1 MKINTK
7 KIATVGLIASVY
19 AVVTLALAFIS
30 YGPIQFRISE
40 ILMFLP
46 LLGKE
51 YILALTL
58 GCFLAN
64 VIGPYGVPDIVFGTL
79 ATLIS
84 AILVY
89 LTPKF
94 IKNSKLTLF
103 VASLWPTIV
112 NALIIGWMLFKFFGV
127 PFIIGALEV
136 GFGQFVVITLV
147 GLPVFNMVNNKYGN
161 KLKNYFNN

>member
-1 MKINTK
+1 MKINSK
-7 KIATVGLIASVY
+7 KIAAVGLVAAVY

-30 YGPIQFRISE
+30 YGPIQFRVSE

-51 YILALTL
+51 YIVALTL

-89 LTPKF
+89 TTPKLL
-94 IKNSKLTLF
+94 KDSKLTLF
-103 VASLWPTIV
+103 IASLWPTIV
-112 NALIIGWMLFKFFGV
+112 NAIIIGWMLYKFFGV
-127 PFIIGALEV
+127 PFTLGALEV

-147 GLPVFNMVNNKYGN
+147 GLPVFKMVNNKYGN
-161 KLKNYFNN
+161 KLKNLFNN

>member
-7 KIATVGLIASVY
+7 KIAAVGLIASVY

-64 VIGPYGVPDIVFGTL
+64 VI
-79 ATLIS
+79 
-84 AILVY
+84 
-89 LTPKF
+89 
-94 IKNSKLTLF
+94 
-103 VASLWPTIV
+103 
-112 NALIIGWMLFKFFGV
+112 
-127 PFIIGALEV
+127 
-136 GFGQFVVITLV
+136 
-147 GLPVFNMVNNKYGN
+147 
-161 KLKNYFNN
+161 

>member
-7 KIATVGLIASVY
+7 KIAAVGLIASVY

-103 VASLWPTIV
+103 VSSLWPTIV

-136 GFGQFVVITLV
+136 GFGEFVVITLV